1 MAKHRCPSIPNGT
14 EDTDI
19 DLINEVILKNTGDQ
33 KVLFSYRK
41 CSNQDVASKTEYL
54 NTLLC
59 SRNINLKRHFQ
70 TKHANFGHNLS
81 KQELQKKAND
91 LTKRLK
97 QQQNVFDKTSSLQR
111 NATKASFILANK
123 IAKQNKSCA
132 EAEFIKDCM
141 VDAVS
146 VVCPEVKSKVE
157 AISLSRRTIVRRI
170 DAIAVNIHEQ
180 LLTASG
186 RFQWFSIA
194 LDESTDIQDT
204 AQLLIY
210 IRGIDENF
218 EITEELLSMESLKDT
233 TTGKDLFNSVI
244 NSSIRSGLTLNK
256 LASITTDG
264 APSLTSKH
272 SGLVKLLNDKI
283 KEDFPLHSVLFFHCI
298 IHQESLCKSSLKLKH
313 VIEPVVRA
321 VNLIRSR
328 RLKHRQ
334 FRSFLEDVE
343 ADFTDV
349 LYYTNVRLLSIG
361 KVLKRVWDLK
371 AEILMF
377 LKMQDIS
384 CDFLNEMRSDE
395 WVCDFAFAV
404 DIMQK
409 LSELNTKLQGKG
421 IFAHELYLEVKAF
434 QWKLGLFAEQLNE
447 QKFIHFPLLKAQ
459 SVTQES
465 SDKYSSQLMALQ
477 KEFIRRFA
485 DFKAVEGL
493 FDLLNSPLA
502 CDIETTTEELQI
514 ELIHLQA
521 DNSLKMMFESKPL
534 IEFYASLHSKKF
546 QNLKKFARKMFV
558 LFASTYICEQTF
570 SIMKINKGKNRSLLT
585 DSNLQSVLRIS
596 TSNLTPNFDK
606 LVNDSSQLHHS
617 H

>member
-1 MAKHRCPSIPNGT
+1 MEMHNQ
-14 EDTDI
+14 
-19 DLINEVILKNTGDQ
+19 NT
-33 KVLFSYRK
+33 K
-41 CSNQDVASKTEYL
+41 
-54 NTLLC
+54 
-59 SRNINLKRHFQ
+59 
-70 TKHANFGHNLS
+70 
-81 KQELQKKAND
+81 LQKKAND

-97 QQQNVFDKTSSLQR
+97 QQQNVLDKTPSLQR

-123 IAKQNKSCA
+123 IAKQNKSFA
-132 EAEFIKDCM
+132 EAEFVKDCM

-264 APSLTSKH
+264 APSLTGKH

-283 KEDFPLHSVLFFHCI
+283 KEDFPLHSVLSFHCI
-298 IHQESLCKSSLKLKH
+298 IHQESLL
-313 VIEPVVRA
+313 
-321 VNLIRSR
+321 NLIRSR
-328 RLKHRQ
+328 GLKHRQ

-349 LYYTNVRLLSIG
+349 LYYTNVRWLSIG

-384 CDFLNEMRSDE
+384 CDFLNEMESDE

-409 LSELNTKLQGKG
+409 LNELNTKLQGKG
-421 IFAHELYLEVKAF
+421 IFDHELYLEVKAL
-434 QWKLGLFAEQLNE
+434 QWKLGLFAKQLNE
-447 QKFIHFPLLKAQ
+447 QKFIHFPLLKTQ

-465 SDKYSSQLMALQ
+465 ADKYSSQLMAL
-477 KEFIRRFA
+477 
-485 DFKAVEGL
+485 
-493 FDLLNSPLA
+493 
-502 CDIETTTEELQI
+502 
-514 ELIHLQA
+514 
-521 DNSLKMMFESKPL
+521 
-534 IEFYASLHSKKF
+534 
-546 QNLKKFARKMFV
+546 
-558 LFASTYICEQTF
+558 
-570 SIMKINKGKNRSLLT
+570 
-585 DSNLQSVLRIS
+585 
-596 TSNLTPNFDK
+596 
-606 LVNDSSQLHHS
+606 
-617 H
+617 